1 MELMK
6 ELGFPSGVLQDLVE
20 CGRVRETGFVWM
32 KQTTPYEHLFVGGT
46 TPVRYGIEVTAYVEK
61 GRMRKING
69 VKSKQLLVWV
79 PIVKMSIE
87 QSDANKIHFKIP
99 IGIGKSFPLTDFM
112 TPDEKKMYLEFLK
125 DP

>member
-1 MELMK
+1 MELVK
-6 ELGFPSGVLQDLVE
+6 ELGFPSGVLPLKDIVE
-20 CGRVRETGFVWM
+20 CGRVLWM

-61 GRMRKING
+61 GRMNG

-79 PIVKMSIE
+79 PIVEMSIE
-87 QSDANKIHFKIP
+87 QSDANKIHFNIP